1 MEQKVLKEREQQ
13 CVQEQPP
20 GCTAACPVHV
30 DVRGMV
36 AAIQKEDY
44 KAGVQ
49 LLYKMVPFPRI
60 ISRICDQPCQQAC
73 KRQEIDE
80 SIAVN
85 ELEKS
90 CVDNSNELI
99 LKITPMPPK
108 DKTIAIIGAG
118 LSGLTAAVELGKK
131 GYNVVIFEEKKL
143 LGGSIWDIPEH
154 RLPRQNIADDFA
166 ILKRIPLEINLNVI
180 VNNHKNSKTSLDHI
194 SATFDAVYLATG
206 CIETNPHYWGLALDV
221 GGRIAI
227 HPVTL
232 ATSVPNVFA
241 GGSLYLGPDHK
252 SPITSISHG
261 KIAANSID
269 RFLQN
274 ASLTASR
281 EKEGSFT
288 SLLYTNIAGVEPQ
301 TRVRSAD
308 PNKGYTTEEAVK
320 EAKRCLLCECLEC
333 VKVCEYLAHFHAY
346 PKRYVR
352 EVYNNSSI
360 VMGVHHANKMI
371 NACNLCGLCEQ
382 VCPGNLNMGE
392 ICQEARQI
400 MVKKGKMPPRVHD
413 FALRDMQFSTSEK
426 FAFSRHQPGFAS
438 SSTIFFPGCQ
448 LSASSPEH
456 VKSMYQFLC
465 KKITDGVGLILGCCG
480 VPADWAGQEN
490 LFKETI
496 KAIED
501 SWRKLGSPRVITG
514 CPTCYSVFKREWPSM
529 DVESIWT
536 VLDKIGLPDQG
547 EEPFAPL
554 KLVVHDACT
563 TRHEAALQQSIRKI
577 LHTLGHQVEELENSN
592 EFTECCGYGG
602 LMLFA
607 NKEIAHKMI
616 KKRSQQ
622 SENDFLTYCAM
633 CRDNFAS
640 QGKQSY
646 HLLDLIFPTRQQD
659 VAGKKG
665 PGYSERQENRARL
678 KRTLQKEVWGEL
690 ADKEQC
696 NVKLI
701 ISENVRQTLEEL
713 MILDSDIIAVI
724 SQAEHTGNK
733 FKNMENNSYIASFK
747 PASVTYWVEYSPQ
760 EDGFLVHNAYSHR
773 LEIKG
778 S

>member
-1 MEQKVLKEREQQ
+1 MEQRVLREREQQ

-30 DVRGMV
+30 DARGVV
-36 AAIQKEDY
+36 AAVRKDDY
-44 KAGVQ
+44 KAGAQ

-60 ISRICDQPCQQAC
+60 ISRICDQPCQQDC
-73 KRQEIDE
+73 KRKEIDE
-80 SIAVN
+80 PIALN
-85 ELEKS
+85 ELERS
-90 CVDNSNELI
+90 CVDNSDELVFTF
-99 LKITPMPPK
+99 TPMPPK
-108 DKTIAIIGAG
+108 DKKIAIIGAG

-131 GYNVVIFEEKKL
+131 GYRIVVFEARDS

-154 RLPRQNIADDFA
+154 RLPRQNIADDFT
-166 ILKRIPLEINLNVI
+166 ILKKISLEINLNVT
-180 VNNHKNSKTSLDHI
+180 VNHHNNSKISLDHI

-206 CIETNPHYWGLALDV
+206 CMDINLQHWGLALDAD
-221 GGRIAI
+221 GGIAI
-227 HPVTL
+227 HPLTL
-232 ATSVPNVFA
+232 ATSNPKVFA
-241 GGSLYLGPDHK
+241 GGSLSLGSNHK
-252 SPITSISHG
+252 SPIASISHG

-269 RFLQN
+269 RLLQN

-281 EKEGSFT
+281 EKEGAFT
-288 SLLYTNIAGVEPQ
+288 SLLYTNIAGVEQQ

-308 PNKGYTTEEAVK
+308 PDKGYTTEEALQ
-320 EAKRCLLCECLEC
+320 EANRCLLCECLEC
-333 VKVCEYLAHFHAY
+333 VKVCEYLAHFKAY

-352 EVYNNSSI
+352 EVYNNLSI

-392 ICQEARQI
+392 ICQEARRI

-413 FALRDMQFSTSEK
+413 FALRDMQFSTSEQ
-426 FAFSRHQPGFAS
+426 FVFSKHQPGFAS
-438 SSTIFFPGCQ
+438 SNALFFPGCQ

-456 VKSMYQFLC
+456 VKKMYQFLC
-465 KKITDGVGLILGCCG
+465 QKITGGVGLILGCCG
-480 VPADWAGQEN
+480 APADWAGQEN

-496 KAIED
+496 QAIED
-501 SWRKLGSPRVITG
+501 NWRKLGSPRVITG
-514 CPTCYSVFKREWPSM
+514 CPTCYSIFKREWPSM

-547 EEPFAPL
+547 KEPLASL

-563 TRHEAALQQSIRKI
+563 TRHEAALQQSIRNI
-577 LHTLGHQVEELENSN
+577 LHTLGHQVEELENSK

-616 KKRSQQ
+616 NKRSQQ

-633 CRDNFAS
+633 CRDNFAN
-640 QGKQSY
+640 QGKRAY
-646 HLLDLIFPTRQQD
+646 HLLDLVFPTSQQN
-659 VAGKKG
+659 VAEKKG

-690 ADKEQC
+690 VGKEQC

-713 MILDSDIIAVI
+713 MILDSDIATVI
-724 SQAEHTGNK
+724 SHAEHTGNK
-733 FKNMENNSYIASFK
+733 FKNMESNSYIASFK

-760 EDGFLVHNAYSHR
+760 EDGFRVHNAYSHR